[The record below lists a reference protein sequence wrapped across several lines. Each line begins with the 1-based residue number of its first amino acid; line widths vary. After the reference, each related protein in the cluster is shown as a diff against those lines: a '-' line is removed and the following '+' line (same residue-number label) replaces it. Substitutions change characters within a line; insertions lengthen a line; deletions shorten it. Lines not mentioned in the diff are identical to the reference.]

1 MEKKHILVLNPAAGQ
16 GKAIDLKEAILKAK
30 EKTALDIEIYET
42 KEVLDA
48 EVFTSAVLKNIDDT
62 KKVRIYACGGDGT
75 VNEIL
80 NAILHTGKMD
90 NIELGIV
97 PVGTGNDFVRNFG
110 DLEDFLDIEKQLSFE
125 TQQTDVIKYQ
135 FRKNDFTY
143 TRYGI
148 NMFNI
153 GFDCNVVDITARLK
167 RLPLVSGSM
176 AYIMGVAA
184 MLVRKKGANLKVE
197 FEDGEIF
204 DGKMLLIAIAN
215 GCFCGGGV
223 KGVPYASTND
233 GLMDISLI
241 KKCGRIEFLK
251 LFPQYAK
258 GTHLENKKAHDL
270 IIYKKSKKLKIIANE
285 TAMLFSADGEITE
298 ADEISFE
305 IVPKAISVAL
315 PTEGGSEK

>member
-1 MEKKHILVLNPAAGQ
+1 MSKKHIFVLNPAAGQ
-16 GKAIDLKEAILKAK
+16 GKALDLKEAILKAK
-30 EKTALDIEIYET
+30 EKTALDVEIYET

-48 EVFTSAVLKNIDDT
+48 EVFVSDVVKNIDDT

-80 NAILHTGKMD
+80 NAILHTGRAD
-90 NIELGIV
+90 NIELGII

-110 DLEDFLDIEKQLSFE
+110 EIEDFLDIEKQLAFE
-125 TQQTDVIKYQ
+125 TQKTDVIRYK
-135 FRKNDFTY
+135 FRKNNFTY

-167 RLPLVSGSM
+167 KMPLVSGSL

-184 MLVRKKGANLKVE
+184 MLVKMKGANLKVE

-204 DGKMLLIAIAN
+204 DGKMLLIAVAN

-223 KGVPYASTND
+223 KGVPLATTND
-233 GLMDISLI
+233 GLMDVSLI
-241 KKCGRIEFLK
+241 KKCSRAKFIK
-251 LFPQYAK
+251 LFPEYAK
-258 GTHLENKKAHDL
+258 GIHLENEGAKEL
-270 IIYKKSKKLKIIANE
+270 FIYKKSKKLKIIANE
-285 TAMLFSADGEITE
+285 KAMLFSVDGEITQ

-305 IVPKAISVAL
+305 IVPEAISVAL
-315 PTEGGSEK
+315 PTEGGCEK